1 MDQLCTGQSDWR
13 QRSKSSIFR
22 LFQPFPH
29 LDTKPSD
36 SINGTYAIIFSSRLP
51 LDQYLFGNI
60 IQRML
65 NYINGSINSSPE
77 SMKLLASRLKVLAE
91 PKRLLILE
99 MIIQGLQCNCELGDA
114 LQMAP
119 NLISHHLGKLRE
131 AGLVNAERD
140 PLDSRWVYYS
150 INRIAW
156 DELNA
161 NFGAF
166 FDPHRIQPR
175 HLTCGPSA
183 NRCESDNQS
192 TCSPEKPNHE

>member
-1 MDQLCTGQSDWR
+1 
-13 QRSKSSIFR
+13 
-22 LFQPFPH
+22 
-29 LDTKPSD
+29 
-36 SINGTYAIIFSSRLP
+36 
-51 LDQYLFGNI
+51 
-60 IQRML
+60 ML
-65 NYINGSINSSPE
+65 NYINSSINSSPE
-77 SMKLLASRLKVLAE
+77 SMKLLANRLKVLSE

-119 NLISHHLGKLRE
+119 NLISHRLGKLRK

-150 INRIAW
+150 INHIAW

-166 FDPHRIQPR
+166 FDPHRIRPR

-183 NRCESDNQS
+183 NTCASDNQS